1 MSIWGGFIRVGLC
14 LALGVIKVQGQGQ
27 IVDLRCCT
35 HGPAA
40 LPLGQS
46 LLQAVTLTHHISLHP
61 LSGLLLIVDLLVK
74 LRLCLLHLLF
84 FLAFLVL
91 ESHRK
96 DILHTSTLD
105 AAHQLWG
112 L

>member
-1 MSIWGGFIRVGLC
+1 MGIRGALISVGLC

-27 IVDLRCCT
+27 VVDLRCRS

-46 LLQAVTLTHHISLHP
+46 LLQAVTLAHHVSLHP

-74 LRLCLLHLLF
+74 LRLCLLHFLF

-96 DILHTSTLD
+96 DILHTSTFD
-105 AAHQLWG
+105 ATD
-112 L
+112 

>member
-1 MSIWGGFIRVGLC
+1 MSIRGALKSVGLC
-14 LALGVIKVQGQGQ
+14 LALGVIEVQGQGQ
-27 IVDLRCCT
+27 IVGLRCRP

-74 LRLCLLHLLF
+74 LRLGLLHLLF
-84 FLAFLVL
+84 FLALLVL
-91 ESHRK
+91 EGHRK
-96 DILHTSTLD
+96 DILHTSTFD
-105 AAHQLWG
+105 ATGQLWG